1 MYILV
6 IIVLGLCL
14 WYIST
19 IQEGAK
25 NKDKKD
31 KKDDKKDNKKKKS
44 KRRANTPTDEGA
56 ILNEKMD
63 AILALEDR
71 IATIEE
77 TLKTNSNQLKDVVL
91 PQLTSVIG

>member
-6 IIVLGLCL
+6 LIVLGLCL

-25 NKDKKD
+25 DG
-31 KKDDKKDNKKKKS
+31 KKKKS

-71 IATIEE
+71 IAAIEE
-77 TLKTNSNQLKDVVL
+77 TLKLNSENIQQVILKDL
-91 PQLTSVIG
+91 RTIIG

>member
-14 WYIST
+14 WYISN

-25 NKDKKD
+25 DGK
-31 KKDDKKDNKKKKS
+31 NKKKK
-44 KRRANTPTDEGA
+44 RRASAPTDEGA

-71 IATIEE
+71 INAIEE
-77 TLKTNSNQLKDVVL
+77 TLKLNSNQIKDVII
-91 PQLTSVIG
+91 PQLTSIIG

>member
-25 NKDKKD
+25 DG
-31 KKDDKKDNKKKKS
+31 KKK
-44 KRRANTPTDEGA
+44 KRRANAPTDEGA

-71 IATIEE
+71 IMAIEE
-77 TLKTNSNQLKDVVL
+77 TQKLNSNQIKDVII
-91 PQLTSVIG
+91 PQLTSTIG

>member
-6 IIVLGLCL
+6 LIVLGLCL

-25 NKDKKD
+25 DGKKD
-31 KKDDKKDNKKKKS
+31 KKDGKKKKS
-44 KRRANTPTDEGA
+44 TRRANTPTDEGA

-71 IATIEE
+71 IAAIEE
-77 TLKTNSNQLKDVVL
+77 TLKLNSENIQQVILKEL
-91 PQLTSVIG
+91 RTIIG